1 MKIGTSLVAI
11 LLFSTHL
18 IGQQGIEGEL
28 LFPLQEKHVHSS
40 SIVEL
45 PNGDLLT
52 CWFEG
57 SGERTANDVLINGAR
72 LKKGES
78 KWSEPFLMADTPE
91 QPDCNPILFLNK
103 NNKLFPDVDRSR
115 GKPVGTL
122 TSNGED
128 LN

>member
-28 LFPLQEKHVHSS
+28 LFPLQEKHVHYS

-78 KWSEPFLMADTPE
+78 KWSEPFFNGRYSRTARLQPHPLPE
-91 QPDCNPILFLNK
+91 Q
-103 NNKLFPDVDRSR
+103 
-115 GKPVGTL
+115 
-122 TSNGED
+122 E
-128 LN
+128 